1 MICRM
6 AINRIISKHKLFDHI
21 LASLITP
28 LKWQMTLMRTI
39 KENVLF
45 VVKDTF
51 AMRLLKAICFQ
62 GQNYFQLFC
71 CCCFFFVEIGTK
83 LRFFHVSKTLSLT
96 YKSDPSF

>member
-6 AINRIISKHKLFDHI
+6 AINIIISKHKLFDHI

-28 LKWQMTLMRTI
+28 LKWQMTLKRTI
-39 KENVLF
+39 KESVLF

-51 AMRLLKAICFQ
+51 AKRLLKAICIFRD
-62 GQNYFQLFC
+62 NYFQLFC
-71 CCCFFFVEIGTK
+71 CCCFFFVEMT